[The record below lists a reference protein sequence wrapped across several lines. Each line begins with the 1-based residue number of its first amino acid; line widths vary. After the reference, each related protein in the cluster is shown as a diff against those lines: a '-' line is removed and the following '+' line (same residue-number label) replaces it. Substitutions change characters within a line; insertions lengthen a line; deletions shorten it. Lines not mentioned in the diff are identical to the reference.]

1 MQAARRLHARR
12 PRGGAPPGRRGDD
25 ARRRR
30 GRCKSGF
37 RFSPRRAGGI
47 RADSA
52 GPTGN
57 PLPVTPPN
65 RPRSDPT
72 SWRPA
77 EAPKAPNPRCKA
89 VLRASAP
96 PKKPGMV
103 RKGSPVRV
111 RQRAS
116 PIWRGFL
123 TSRIIGSDDRGTPE
137 EHRHPRPALTRA
149 PRGADA
155 STRRSLSRRKQQ
167 HEMRHGPIINR
178 GRVAVAMRGASGGR
192 LCQADRIGAGAAPAR
207 EREPIKEH

>member
-103 RKGSPVRV
+103 RKGLPVRV
-111 RQRAS
+111 RPEGLGIRHSVVS
-116 PIWRGFL
+116 PAGSSATNHFGRRRGRGPSSGGGL
-123 TSRIIGSDDRGTPE
+123 KKAMAVIPRVGGSAPTPI
-137 EHRHPRPALTRA
+137 LL
-149 PRGADA
+149 
-155 STRRSLSRRKQQ
+155 SLSRTRVPSGTASSPTA
-167 HEMRHGPIINR
+167 GPYYE
-178 GRVAVAMRGASGGR
+178 
-192 LCQADRIGAGAAPAR
+192 IG
-207 EREPIKEH
+207 